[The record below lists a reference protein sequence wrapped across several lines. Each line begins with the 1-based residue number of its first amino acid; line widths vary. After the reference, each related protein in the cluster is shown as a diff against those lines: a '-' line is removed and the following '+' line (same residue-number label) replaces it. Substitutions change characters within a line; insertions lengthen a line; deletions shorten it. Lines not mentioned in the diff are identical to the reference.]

1 MYKRPLIARAAILST
16 LIYIASQVALGVFLL
31 WSNAVYSA
39 YYADQTSDAAVA
51 DAIWMDEIS
60 VFSGAAFVV
69 CLALTL
75 IVNARWI
82 YTAARDA
89 NRANP
94 GDDRISAGWAVG
106 WYLVPIMNWFKP
118 YQAMEQIWTG
128 TVHRPTPG
136 WFGLWW
142 GSWVAL
148 SIADN
153 VISRVAENS
162 LNNPDAFLR
171 WNMASAVTC
180 FLWVVPAVLFLRIIR
195 EVSAAAPKQAEIFA

>member
-1 MYKRPLIARAAILST
+1 MLRRPLIARLAILST
-16 LIYIASQVALGVFLL
+16 FIYIASQIALGTFLL
-31 WSNAVYSA
+31 WSNTVYGA
-39 YYADQTSDAAVA
+39 YYADVTNDLAYA
-51 DAIWMDEIS
+51 DALWMDEIS
-60 VFSGAAFVV
+60 VITGTAFVI

-75 IVNARWI
+75 IVNGRWI

-94 GDDRISAGWAVG
+94 GEDRISAGWAVG

-128 TVHRPTPG
+128 TLHRPVPR

-153 VISRVAENS
+153 VISRVTESS
-162 LNNPDAFLR
+162 LNDPDAYLR
-171 WNMASAVTC
+171 WNMASGVTC
-180 FLWVVPAVLFLRIIR
+180 FLWVIPAVLFLRIIR
-195 EVSAAAPKQAEIFA
+195 EVSAAAPQQAEIFA